1 MRINAGRGSGH
12 IEALEALNG
21 WLSWR
26 NVISDPALRTLAAAL
41 TMLVVLGL
49 FGRLITALTLR
60 LARNFLVTRELSR
73 SLEKPVRVLI
83 PLLGV
88 QAVWLSAPDDL
99 MLIPLAR
106 RLTGVLI
113 VFGFTWLIL
122 RALRGIEQIILL
134 SNPVDIADNLRAR
147 RIQTQTRVLF
157 RTISFFVMTI
167 GLAAILMT
175 FPAARQFG
183 TSLLASAGLAGL
195 AVGFAARPVLAN
207 LIAGVQL
214 AITQPIRLDDVVIV
228 ENEWGRIEEI
238 TGTYVIVRI
247 WDDRRLVVPLQYF
260 IETPFQNWTRRSSSL
275 IGTVFLWVD
284 YSLPLEPLREELRR
298 LCKEVPELWDGRVC
312 VLQVTDTSEKSI
324 QLRALVSSPDSSRNW
339 DLRCHIRENLI
350 GFIQRQYPQALPQL
364 RADLSVGQKRPRPTP
379 MYPSTSSRS
388 GSRPCSQTN
397 RAPWRRPMFSRPER
411 QSRKRPTSVFRFTAS
426 STGPGWPRW
435 SGWRPSRSARPGR
448 GCSPG
453 CGRPREPPAPAPR
466 THWR

>member
-1 MRINAGRGSGH
+1 
-12 IEALEALNG
+12 
-21 WLSWR
+21 
-26 NVISDPALRTLAAAL
+26 
-41 TMLVVLGL
+41 MLVVLGL

-364 RADLSVGQKRPRPTP
+364 RADLSVGQKPPKSDTHVP
-379 MYPSTSSRS
+379 EHVE
-388 GSRPCSQTN
+388 
-397 RAPWRRPMFSRPER
+397 PER
-411 QSRKRPTSVFRFTAS
+411 Q
-426 STGPGWPRW
+426 
-435 SGWRPSRSARPGR
+435 
-448 GCSPG
+448 
-453 CGRPREPPAPAPR
+453 PPV
-466 THWR
+466 